1 MNSKNN
7 PKKEKSEQ
15 TKSKFYFDNLK
26 STIIIKK
33 IFSYMV
39 QHKSLEI
46 IKINKKIQKRLNLNF
61 NDYKNYSELK
71 SSIEVELIP
80 CENKYDKFINI
91 SEEDKEYYH
100 IYFDNSKEEVK
111 RNKLKDNENV
121 KIIKI
126 IIDYQVKSFKD
137 IFADCNCISS
147 IFFKKFYRINIINM
161 SGMFFG
167 CSSLKELNL
176 SNFNTNNVTDMSNM
190 FINCSS
196 IQHLNLS
203 NFNTN
208 NVTDMSNM
216 FCWCSSLKELNL
228 SNFNTNNVIDMSFM
242 FFECSSLKE
251 LNLSNF
257 NTNNVINMKGMFGGC
272 SSLQKLSIP
281 NFNTKKV
288 NNMNN
293 MFYGCSLLK
302 ELSASNFNIDNA
314 YDIEG
319 MFYECSNKLKKEIY
333 A

>member
-121 KIIKI
+121 KMIKI
-126 IIDYQVKSFKD
+126 IIDYQIKSFKD

-147 IFFKKFYRINIINM
+147 IFFKNFYRDNISNM
-161 SGMFFG
+161 SYMFDG
-167 CSSLKELNL
+167 CFSLTELNI
-176 SNFNTNNVTDMSNM
+176 SNFITNNVTDMRS
-190 FINCSS
+190 
-196 IQHLNLS
+196 
-203 NFNTN
+203 
-208 NVTDMSNM
+208 
-216 FCWCSSLKELNL
+216 
-228 SNFNTNNVIDMSFM
+228 
-242 FFECSSLKE
+242 
-251 LNLSNF
+251 
-257 NTNNVINMKGMFGGC
+257 
-272 SSLQKLSIP
+272 
-281 NFNTKKV
+281 
-288 NNMNN
+288 
-293 MFYGCSLLK
+293 MFYGCSSLK
-302 ELSASNFNIDNA
+302 VLNLPNFNTNKVTNMSGMFNRCAHELELKILNQYKNFREKA
-314 YDIEG
+314 FYDI
-319 MFYECSNKLKKEIY
+319 N
-333 A
+333 